1 MKKSKSLTIITIV
14 IIIISYFIIN
24 FNIGND
30 KFKNIKFLSEDQKTI
45 IKKYLF
51 PYKFIAQ
58 QSQEISRQQYKL
70 SMQEEI
76 ISEQKVANLKA
87 ELFEAQIDSDIEI
100 EETVI
105 SLFNNLTLKKFI

>member
-30 KFKNIKFLSEDQKTI
+30 KFKNIKFLSKDQKTI

-58 QSQEISRQQYKL
+58 QSQEISRQQYNYL
-70 SMQEEI
+70 CR
-76 ISEQKVANLKA
+76 
-87 ELFEAQIDSDIEI
+87 
-100 EETVI
+100 
-105 SLFNNLTLKKFI
+105 KK